1 MKILVTGTAGFIG
14 FHTFLALRA
23 AGHDVLGVDNL
34 SSYNDVRLKLARLRL
49 SGFDIDEIL
58 LDQVIE
64 SKQGGRFAKFDL
76 ADRDELQK
84 VFKNEKFDAV
94 CHLAAQPGVRYSLE
108 NPYAYIDSNIVAF
121 LNMLECCRHYDV
133 PHLVYASSSSVYGN
147 TKRVPFTTDDPVNEP
162 VSLYAATKKSDELMA
177 YCYGHLYRFATT
189 GLRFFTVYGPWGR
202 TDMAM
207 FKFTKAILEGKPIDV
222 YNHGNLSRDFTYID
236 DIVEGICRIVGKTP
250 DKPENRLYNIGHGSP
265 VQLMDFIRAI
275 EKVTG
280 KKAVLNMM
288 EMQKGDVVTT
298 WADTTALEQDYGYC
312 PKVGIEEGVEKF
324 VKWYRDFY
332 GC

>member
-14 FHTFLALRA
+14 FHMFLALRA

-34 SSYNDVRLKLARLRL
+34 NSYNDVRLKLARLRM

-84 VFKNEKFDAV
+84 IFANEKFDVV

-121 LNMLECCRHYDV
+121 LNILECCRHYDV

-147 TKRVPFTTDDPVNEP
+147 TKQVPFSTDDPVNEP
-162 VSLYAATKKSDELMA
+162 ISLYAATKKSDELMA
-177 YCYGHLYRFATT
+177 YCYGHLYHFATT

-202 TDMAM
+202 VDMAM
-207 FKFTKAILEGKPIDV
+207 FKFLPSF
-222 YNHGNLSRDFTYID
+222 N
-236 DIVEGICRIVGKTP
+236 
-250 DKPENRLYNIGHGSP
+250 
-265 VQLMDFIRAI
+265 
-275 EKVTG
+275 
-280 KKAVLNMM
+280 
-288 EMQKGDVVTT
+288 
-298 WADTTALEQDYGYC
+298 
-312 PKVGIEEGVEKF
+312 
-324 VKWYRDFY
+324 
-332 GC
+332 

>member
-1 MKILVTGTAGFIG
+1 MKLK
-14 FHTFLALRA
+14 LDRLRA
-23 AGHDVLGVDNL
+23 
-34 SSYNDVRLKLARLRL
+34 
-49 SGFDIDEIL
+49 SGFDVDEIMPG
-58 LDQVIE
+58 QVVE
-64 SKQGGRFAKFDL
+64 SKQGGRFVKIDL

-84 VFKNEKFDAV
+84 LFKNERFDAV
-94 CHLAAQPGVRYSLE
+94 CHLAARPGVRYSLE

-121 LNMLECCRHYDV
+121 LNVLECCRHYDV
-133 PHLVYASSSSVYGN
+133 RHLIYASSSSVYGN
-147 TKRVPFTTDDPVNEP
+147 TKRVPFSTDDPVNEP

-177 YCYGHLYRFATT
+177 YCYGHIYRFATT

-202 TDMAM
+202 VDMAM

-236 DIVEGICRIVGKTP
+236 DIVEGICRIVGRTP
-250 DKPENRLYNIGHGSP
+250 EQPEYRLYNIGHGSP
-265 VQLMDFIRAI
+265 VRLLDFIRAI
-275 EKVTG
+275 EKATG
-280 KKAVLNMM
+280 KKAVLNMK

-298 WADTTALEQDYGYC
+298 WADTTALERDYGYS

-324 VKWYRDFY
+324 VKWYREFY

>member
-23 AGHDVLGVDNL
+23 AGHDVLGIDNL
-34 SSYNDVRLKLARLRL
+34 NSYNDVRLKLARLRM
-49 SGFDIDEIL
+49 SGFDVDEIL

-84 VFKNEKFDAV
+84 IFVNERFDAV

-121 LNMLECCRHYDV
+121 LNVLECCRHYEV

-147 TKRVPFTTDDPVNEP
+147 TKRVPFSVDDPVNEP
-162 VSLYAATKKSDELMA
+162 ISLYAATKKSDELMA

-202 TDMAM
+202 VDMAM
-207 FKFTKAILEGKPIDV
+207 FKFTRAILEGKPIDV

-236 DIVEGICRIVGKTP
+236 DIVEGVKRIVTKMPETP
-250 DKPENRLYNIGHGSP
+250 EYRLYNIGHGSP
-265 VQLMDFIRAI
+265 VQLLDFIRAI

-280 KKAVLNMM
+280 KKAILNMK

-298 WADTTALEQDYGYC
+298 WADTTALERDFGYS
-312 PKVGIEEGVEKF
+312 PKVGIEEGVERF
-324 VKWYRDFY
+324 VKWYREFY

>member
-34 SSYNDVRLKLARLRL
+34 NSYNDVRLKLARLRM

-84 VFKNEKFDAV
+84 IFANEKFDAV

-121 LNMLECCRHYDV
+121 LNILECCRHYDV

-147 TKRVPFTTDDPVNEP
+147 TKQVPFTTDDPVNEP
-162 VSLYAATKKSDELMA
+162 ISLYAATKKSDELMA
-177 YCYGHLYRFATT
+177 YCYGHLYHFATT
-189 GLRFFTVYGPWGR
+189 GLRCFTVYGPWGR
-202 TDMAM
+202 VDMAM

-222 YNHGNLSRDFTYID
+222 YNHGNLSRDFTYVD
-236 DIVEGICRIVGKTP
+236 DIVEGVRRVVGRP
-250 DKPENRLYNIGHGSP
+250 PEKPEYRLYNIGHGSP
-265 VQLMDFIRAI
+265 VRLMDFIRAI
-275 EKVTG
+275 EKATG
-280 KKAVLNMM
+280 KKAILNMK

-298 WADTTALEQDYGYC
+298 WADTTALERDYGYS
-312 PKVGIEEGVEKF
+312 PKVGIEEGVEQF
-324 VKWYRDFY
+324 VKWYREFY
-332 GC
+332 SV

>member
-1 MKILVTGTAGFIG
+1 MK
-14 FHTFLALRA
+14 
-23 AGHDVLGVDNL
+23 
-34 SSYNDVRLKLARLRL
+34 LKLDRLRV
-49 SGFDIDEIL
+49 SGFDVDEIMPG
-58 LDQVIE
+58 QVVE
-64 SKQGGRFAKFDL
+64 SKQGGRFIKIDL

-84 VFKNEKFDAV
+84 LFKNERFDAV

-108 NPYAYIDSNIVAF
+108 NPYTYIDSNIVAF
-121 LNMLECCRHYDV
+121 LNVLECCRHYDV
-133 PHLVYASSSSVYGN
+133 RHLIYASSSSVYGN
-147 TKRVPFTTDDPVNEP
+147 TKRVPFSTDDPVNEP

-177 YCYGHLYRFATT
+177 YCYGHIYRFATT

-202 TDMAM
+202 VDMAM

-236 DIVEGICRIVGKTP
+236 DIVEGICRIVGRTP
-250 DKPENRLYNIGHGSP
+250 EQPEYRLYNIGHGTP
-265 VQLMDFIRAI
+265 VRLLDFIRAI
-275 EKVTG
+275 EKATG
-280 KKAVLNMM
+280 KKAVLNMK

-298 WADTTALEQDYGYC
+298 WADTTALERDYGYS

-324 VKWYRDFY
+324 VKWYREFY

>member
-1 MKILVTGTAGFIG
+1 M
-14 FHTFLALRA
+14 
-23 AGHDVLGVDNL
+23 
-34 SSYNDVRLKLARLRL
+34 RLKLARLRV

-58 LDQVIE
+58 LDQIIE

-76 ADRDELQK
+76 ADHDELQK

-121 LNMLECCRHYDV
+121 LNVLECCRHYEV

-147 TKRVPFTTDDPVNEP
+147 TKRVPFTVDDPVNEP
-162 VSLYAATKKSDELMA
+162 ISLYAATKKSDELMA

-202 TDMAM
+202 VDMAM

-236 DIVEGICRIVGKTP
+236 DIVEGICRIIGRTP
-250 DKPENRLYNIGHGSP
+250 DKPEYRLYNIGHGSP

-280 KKAVLNMM
+280 KKAILNMK

-298 WADTTALEQDYGYC
+298 WADTTALKRDYGYC

-324 VKWYRDFY
+324 VKWYREFY

>member
-14 FHTFLALRA
+14 FHTFRALRA

-34 SSYNDVRLKLARLRL
+34 NSYNDMKLKLDRLRV
-49 SGFDIDEIL
+49 SGFDVDEIMPG
-58 LDQVIE
+58 QVVE
-64 SKQGGRFAKFDL
+64 SKQGGRFIKIDL

-84 VFKNEKFDAV
+84 LFKNERFDAV

-121 LNMLECCRHYDV
+121 LNVLECCRHYDV
-133 PHLVYASSSSVYGN
+133 RHLVYASSSSVYGN

-177 YCYGHLYRFATT
+177 YCYGHIYRFATT

-202 TDMAM
+202 VDMAM

-236 DIVEGICRIVGKTP
+236 DIVEGICRIVGRTP
-250 DKPENRLYNIGHGSP
+250 EQPEYRLYNIGHGSP
-265 VQLMDFIRAI
+265 VRLLDFIRAI
-275 EKVTG
+275 EKATG
-280 KKAVLNMM
+280 KKAVLNMK

-298 WADTTALEQDYGYC
+298 WADTTALERDYGYS

-324 VKWYRDFY
+324 VKWYREFY

>member
-202 TDMAM
+202 VDMAM

>member
-34 SSYNDVRLKLARLRL
+34 NSYNDVRLKLARLRM

-84 VFKNEKFDAV
+84 IFANERFDAV

-121 LNMLECCRHYDV
+121 LNVLECCRHYAV

-147 TKRVPFTTDDPVNEP
+147 TKRVPFSVDDPVNEP
-162 VSLYAATKKSDELMA
+162 ISLYAATKKSDELMA

-202 TDMAM
+202 VDMAM

-222 YNHGNLSRDFTYID
+222 YNYGNLSRDFTYVD
-236 DIVEGICRIVGKTP
+236 DIVEGVCRILA
-250 DKPENRLYNIGHGSP
+250 KPPEQPEYRLYNIGHGSP

-280 KKAVLNMM
+280 KKAILNMK
-288 EMQKGDVVTT
+288 EMQKGDVETT
-298 WADTTALEQDYGYC
+298 WADTTALERDYGYC

-324 VKWYRDFY
+324 VKWYREFY
-332 GC
+332 SC

>member
-23 AGHDVLGVDNL
+23 SGHDVLGVDNL
-34 SSYNDVRLKLARLRL
+34 SSYNDVRLKLARLRS

-84 VFKNEKFDAV
+84 IFANENFDAV

-121 LNMLECCRHYDV
+121 LNVLECCRHYDV

-147 TKRVPFTTDDPVNEP
+147 TKRVPFSVDDPVNEP
-162 VSLYAATKKSDELMA
+162 ISLYAATKKSDELMA

-202 TDMAM
+202 VDMAM

-222 YNHGNLSRDFTYID
+222 YNHGNLSRDFTYVD
-236 DIVEGICRIVGKTP
+236 DIVEGVRRVVT
-250 DKPENRLYNIGHGSP
+250 KPPEKPGYRLYNIGHGSP

-280 KKAVLNMM
+280 KKAILNMK

-298 WADTTALEQDYGYC
+298 WADTTALERDYGYC
-312 PKVGIEEGVEKF
+312 PKVGIEEGIEKF
-324 VKWYRDFY
+324 VKWYREFY

>member
-23 AGHDVLGVDNL
+23 AGHDVLGIDNL
-34 SSYNDVRLKLARLRL
+34 NSYNDVRLKLARLRL
-49 SGFDIDEIL
+49 SGFDVDEIL

-84 VFKNEKFDAV
+84 IFANEKFDAV

-121 LNMLECCRHYDV
+121 LNVLECCRHYEV

-147 TKRVPFTTDDPVNEP
+147 TKRVPFSVDDPVNEP
-162 VSLYAATKKSDELMA
+162 ISLYAATKKSDELMA

-202 TDMAM
+202 VDMAM

-236 DIVEGICRIVGKTP
+236 DIVEGVRRIITKP
-250 DKPENRLYNIGHGSP
+250 PEKPEYRLYNIGHGSP

-280 KKAVLNMM
+280 KKAILNMK

-298 WADTTALEQDYGYC
+298 WADTTALERDYGYC
-312 PKVGIEEGVEKF
+312 PKVGIEEGVEQF
-324 VKWYRDFY
+324 VKWYREFY
-332 GC
+332 SC

>member
-34 SSYNDVRLKLARLRL
+34 SSYNDVRLKLARLKK

-64 SKQGGRFAKFDL
+64 SSQGGRFAKIDI
-76 ADRDELQK
+76 ADRDEFQK
-84 VFKNEKFDAV
+84 LFANETFDAV

-121 LNMLECCRHYDV
+121 LNVLECCRHYNI

-147 TKRVPFTTDDPVNEP
+147 TKQVPFTTDDPVNEP
-162 VSLYAATKKSDELMA
+162 ISLYAATKKSDELMA
-177 YCYGHLYRFATT
+177 YCYGHLYNFSTT

-202 TDMAM
+202 VDMAM
-207 FKFTKAILEGKPIDV
+207 FKFTRAILEGKPIDV
-222 YNHGNLSRDFTYID
+222 YNHGNLSRDFTYVD
-236 DIVEGICRIVGKTP
+236 DIVEGVKRIVT
-250 DKPENRLYNIGHGSP
+250 KPPEQPEYRLYNIGHGSP
-265 VQLMDFIRAI
+265 VKLLDFIRAI

-280 KKAVLNMM
+280 KKAILNMK

-298 WADTTALEQDYGYC
+298 WADTTALE
-312 PKVGIEEGVEKF
+312 
-324 VKWYRDFY
+324 RDFGFTPKIGIREGLRAFAESY
-332 GC
+332 KEHYRA

>member
-14 FHTFLALRA
+14 FHTFQALRA
-23 AGHDVLGVDNL
+23 AGYDVLGVDNL
-34 SSYNDVRLKLARLRL
+34 NSYNDVRLKLARLKQ

-76 ADRDELQK
+76 ADRDELIK
-84 VFKNEKFDAV
+84 IFENEKFDAV

-121 LNMLECCRHYDV
+121 LNVLECCRHYEV

-147 TKRVPFTTDDPVNEP
+147 TKRVPFSVDDPVNEP

-202 TDMAM
+202 VDMAM

-222 YNHGNLSRDFTYID
+222 YNYGNLSRDFTYVD
-236 DIVEGICRIVGKTP
+236 DIVEGVCRVVTKTP
-250 DKPENRLYNIGHGSP
+250 EQPENRLYNIGHGSP
-265 VQLMDFIRAI
+265 VELMDFIRAI
-275 EKVTG
+275 EKAAG
-280 KKAVLNMM
+280 KKAILNMK

-298 WADTTALEQDYGYC
+298 WADTTALERDYGYC
-312 PKVGIEEGVEKF
+312 PKVGIEEGVEQF
-324 VKWYRDFY
+324 VKWYREFY
-332 GC
+332 SC